1 MAIDIDQLSEA
12 ELIDL
17 HHRIVA
23 RLQLLQQL
31 EAHASMLEFRIGERM
46 KFQPEGRAP
55 VSGVIMRYNCPDGK
69 RTAVECGTAALA
81 KGRIEETRG
90 LVRAWP
96 DHFAASRAAAAALVA
111 RRTSA

>member
-17 HHRIVA
+17 HHRIVS

-31 EAHASMLEFRIGERM
+31 EAHASMLEFRIGERV

-55 VSGVIMRYNCPDGK
+55 VSGIIVRYNKKTVTVLTESGQRWNVAPQLLQKAELRRPEVSPEPG
-69 RTAVECGTAALA
+69 RVISLPVEP
-81 KGRIEETRG
+81 R
-90 LVRAWP
+90 P
-96 DHFAASRAAAAALVA
+96 
-111 RRTSA
+111 RR